1 MTVVNHWIELPR
13 WSPRR
18 ALYSCYLT
26 FAEHPQLHQL
36 IDAYQTVLA
45 DLPNLDMILRT
56 WRHMTIQ
63 GVAFTDELS
72 TEEIPLIETAV
83 REQLAQVEPLTVWTE
98 PEVLATDSVYI
109 PVGPIE
115 PLAGLRDAVRAGIF
129 SVIEPSRLYALP
141 GQETGRFEPHISV
154 AYVNADGPAA
164 PFRER
169 LATVNPEPVE
179 LRITHASLI
188 ALRKD
193 DHMWAWSDEVGV
205 PLGEPSTRPAGSS

>member
-13 WSPRR
+13 WHPGR

-26 FAEHPQLHQL
+26 FANQTGLHQL
-36 IDAYQTVLA
+36 IDAYQTALA
-45 DLPNLDMILRT
+45 DLPNLDTILRP

-63 GVAFTDELS
+63 GVAFTDELI
-72 TEEIPLIETAV
+72 TEEVERIEASV
-83 REQLAQVEPLTVWTE
+83 RERLARVRPMTVWTE

-109 PVGPIE
+109 PVGPAE
-115 PLAGLRDAVRAGIF
+115 PLAGLRDAVRDGVL
-129 SVIEPSRLYALP
+129 SVLDPSRLYALP
-141 GQETGRFEPHISV
+141 GQETGKFEPHVSV

-169 LATVNPEPVE
+169 LAAVKPDPVE

-188 ALRKD
+188 SLRKD
-193 DHMWAWSDEVGV
+193 DHRWAWTDEIQI
-205 PLGEPSTRPAGSS
+205 PLGEAASS